1 MKRKGNDLGEK
12 NADDSIAVLQS
23 EIKETSRQK
32 GEAAKA
38 IRSLKSN
45 IEELEKRMKDFGC
58 PLLSP
63 PSISPAQSDRPGSF
77 STSDQGLTMGSS
89 VPSGRLSAKEK
100 VLNQRYQPLRV
111 DEWVQHVKEG

>member
-45 IEELEKRMKDFGC
+45 IEELEK
-58 PLLSP
+58 
-63 PSISPAQSDRPGSF
+63 SDRPGSF